1 MKKRILLFVLALS
14 MVLSLAL
21 GAVAAEVQPE
31 EISTPEVQSE
41 EVPTPEVQSEE
52 VPTPEA
58 QSEETQPA
66 ETQPAETQPAET
78 QPAET
83 QPAAPQEPNFCGDGI
98 MWTFEG
104 GTLTI
109 NGNGAMD
116 DFTDGTEPWRAHQN
130 EITALVL
137 KGGVTYVGAYS
148 FKNYDALKT
157 VDFGTALT
165 EIGPHAFASC
175 DGLTSVSLPAS
186 FKIFGERCFQSC
198 KNLTIFRCEGKFPSF
213 KESCLWDTYGVIYY
227 PADRPWK
234 VATIAKLEE
243 AFKGRIEF
251 LDSNGVDHYISDEPA
266 QTRPEEPDETTPRPT
281 TPAATTPET
290 TPPTEEPRELLIG
303 AIYQTEEPT
312 QPENQVETMIPGAVA
327 VVNPEVPEEVRQV
340 GGGIV
345 FGAIIVLVVLTLVL
359 IGALIFRGKKGRYSR
374 RR

>member
-31 EISTPEVQSE
+31 EIS
-41 EVPTPEVQSEE
+41 TPEVQSEE

-98 MWTFEG
+98 SWTFEG

-116 DFTDGTEPWRAHQN
+116 DFTDGTEPWRGHQN

-148 FKNYDALKT
+148 FK
-157 VDFGTALT
+157 
-165 EIGPHAFASC
+165 IGRAH
-175 DGLTSVSLPAS
+175 V
-186 FKIFGERCFQSC
+186 
-198 KNLTIFRCEGKFPSF
+198 
-213 KESCLWDTYGVIYY
+213 
-227 PADRPWK
+227 
-234 VATIAKLEE
+234 
-243 AFKGRIEF
+243 
-251 LDSNGVDHYISDEPA
+251 
-266 QTRPEEPDETTPRPT
+266 
-281 TPAATTPET
+281 
-290 TPPTEEPRELLIG
+290 
-303 AIYQTEEPT
+303 
-312 QPENQVETMIPGAVA
+312 
-327 VVNPEVPEEVRQV
+327 
-340 GGGIV
+340 
-345 FGAIIVLVVLTLVL
+345 
-359 IGALIFRGKKGRYSR
+359 
-374 RR
+374 